1 MTETIGTLS
10 GGGASGGNII
20 LGDVNTGAGALTVN
34 QLTYAE
40 YAGIISGTGS
50 FTKARNGTLELTGQ
64 STYSGTTTIS
74 GGDII
79 ISISSALPSNP
90 LTFTNTAN
98 IYIFDSSITQ
108 TIGTLS
114 ASGVTGAKIDS
125 AGTLTINQNA
135 DGIYSGRIIGTGAV
149 VKSGSYILTLNGTNT
164 YQGGTTISEGTLRV
178 SGGNA
183 LHNSGSVILADVSGA
198 LLDVITSETI
208 GSLSGGGIHGGTTYG
223 NIAVASG
230 ATLTVN
236 QTINRIF
243 SGTISGAGA
252 FTKASYGVLT
262 LNSAST
268 YQGTTTV
275 AGGDLVVGITN
286 AIPNTALAFTGTSRL
301 LLITNGVSL
310 EVGSLTETGSTNSK
324 IWLYDSSVLTI
335 NQAAAGSFS
344 SVITSNGDGHIVK
357 NGAATLTLSGV
368 NTYLGDTTINLGSII
383 IAGSGSLGAG
393 TYYYGALN
401 INNLGTFRYVS
412 SVPQYLLGTIIGTA
426 EDPNNKISYY
436 AL

>member
-1 MTETIGTLS
+1 M
-10 GGGASGGNII
+10 
-20 LGDVNTGAGALTVN
+20 
-34 QLTYAE
+34 
-40 YAGIISGTGS
+40 ISGTGS

-79 ISISSALPSNP
+79 ISISNALPSNP

-135 DGIYSGRIIGTGAV
+135 NGIYSGRIIGTGAV

-183 LHNSGSVILADVSGA
+183 LLNSGSVILADVSGA

-252 FTKASYGVLT
+252 F
-262 LNSAST
+262 
-268 YQGTTTV
+268 
-275 AGGDLVVGITN
+275 
-286 AIPNTALAFTGTSRL
+286 
-301 LLITNGVSL
+301 
-310 EVGSLTETGSTNSK
+310 
-324 IWLYDSSVLTI
+324 
-335 NQAAAGSFS
+335 
-344 SVITSNGDGHIVK
+344 
-357 NGAATLTLSGV
+357 
-368 NTYLGDTTINLGSII
+368 
-383 IAGSGSLGAG
+383 
-393 TYYYGALN
+393 
-401 INNLGTFRYVS
+401 
-412 SVPQYLLGTIIGTA
+412 
-426 EDPNNKISYY
+426 
-436 AL
+436 